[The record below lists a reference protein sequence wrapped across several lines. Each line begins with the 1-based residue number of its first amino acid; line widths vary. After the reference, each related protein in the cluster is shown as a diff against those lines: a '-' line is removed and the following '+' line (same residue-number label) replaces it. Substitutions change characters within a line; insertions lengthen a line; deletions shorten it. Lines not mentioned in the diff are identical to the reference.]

1 MKQWACTMLAL
12 VAMVPVSAAAQVMA
26 PASLEGTQ
34 TAMRFEAADGR
45 ALAYWLYLPQG
56 YESREQWP
64 LMLFLH
70 GSGERGSDLERVKR
84 HGPPKLIAAGRQYP
98 FIVVSPQSPQ
108 SGGWEPD
115 LLNLLLDDLQKT
127 YRVDENRVYLT
138 GLSMGGAGTWRLAA
152 SNPHRFAA
160 IAPVCGRSN
169 LEAAASLAHLPIWI
183 FHGADDPT
191 VPLSESEQMYAA
203 LKAAGA
209 QHVGMTIYPD
219 TPHDSWTATYDN
231 PQIYDWLLKQRRRPG
246 N

>member
-152 SNPHRFAA
+152 SNPHRFA
-160 IAPVCGRSN
+160 GSRRSAV
-169 LEAAASLAHLPIWI
+169 EATW
-183 FHGADDPT
+183 
-191 VPLSESEQMYAA
+191 
-203 LKAAGA
+203 
-209 QHVGMTIYPD
+209 
-219 TPHDSWTATYDN
+219 
-231 PQIYDWLLKQRRRPG
+231 RRRPVWPICPSG
-246 N
+246 FSMALTIRPCLCRNRSRCMRP